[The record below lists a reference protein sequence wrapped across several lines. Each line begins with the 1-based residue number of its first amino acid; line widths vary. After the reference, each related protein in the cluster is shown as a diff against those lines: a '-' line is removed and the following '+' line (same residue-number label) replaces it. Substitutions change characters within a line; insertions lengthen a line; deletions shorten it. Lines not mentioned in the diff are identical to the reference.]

1 MKTFK
6 YMLIAVVA
14 LMAATACSDS
24 NNNGGVS
31 DPTMTFCAVNDPTTT
46 VSQLTFT
53 KWNSFQMVDIQSNI
67 DWQVSCDA
75 DWVTLSN
82 HSGVGMTNKTLHLKV
97 TVEENT
103 TEQNRTANLTLT
115 GGGLTAK
122 LTILQ
127 NSNYV
132 DPLGWVSATDA
143 GNAMKVGL
151 NLYNSLEA
159 FGDWFDWKDAD
170 GNDNIDAF
178 QTCWGNPLVT
188 ADWFNAVKANGF
200 NAVRIPVTWFPHMDE
215 NDQVSE
221 KWMNRVEEVVNF
233 ALDAGLYVIINV
245 HHDTGDGGWI
255 AADLSNIDEISER
268 YVTLWTQIATRFEQY
283 GDHLMFESYN
293 EILDKNNAWANVE
306 GDAFIAVNQLAQT
319 FVNTIRGLGGNNGH
333 RNLIVNTYAAQ
344 CSSDVLGTFEIPTD
358 QITDHLMVQIHN
370 YDPADFCRMTK
381 ELKDDEELP
390 LWTEDYQNELAAE
403 LDVLIDYYDTYHVP
417 IIIGEFAAND
427 KLAEEERAKYAEFM
441 VTYCR
446 QNANI
451 SLFYWNNII
460 DRTTFQPSYPLVM
473 QALLKAKDY

>member
-1 MKTFK
+1 
-6 YMLIAVVA
+6 MLLAVGAILA
-14 LMAATACSDS
+14 LAACSDNDNSSANVS
-24 NNNGGVS
+24 NPKVQ
-31 DPTMTFCAVNDPTTT
+31 FCAVGDTTT
-46 VSQLTFT
+46 AVSQLTFT
-53 KWNSFQMVDIQSNI
+53 KWSSFQMVDIQSNI
-67 DWQVSCDA
+67 DWQVTCDA

-82 HSGVGMTNKTLHLKV
+82 HSGVPMTGKTLHLKV
-97 TVEENT
+97 TVTENP
-103 TEQNRTANLTLT
+103 TEQNRTANITLT
-115 GGGLTAK
+115 GNGLTAK
-122 LTILQ
+122 LTVVQ
-127 NSNYV
+127 NATYV
-132 DPLGWVSATDA
+132 DPLGWISATDA
-143 GNAMKVGL
+143 GNAMKIGL
-151 NLYNSLEA
+151 NLYNTMDA
-159 FGDWFDWKDAD
+159 FGAWFDWKDAD

-245 HHDTGDGGWI
+245 HHDTGDGGWL
-255 AADLSNIDEISER
+255 AADLSKIDEISER

-306 GDAFIAVNQLAQT
+306 GDAFKAVNQLAQT

-344 CSSDVLGTFEIPTD
+344 CSSDVLEKFEIPTD
-358 QITDHLMVQIHN
+358 QIPEHLMVQVHN
-370 YDPADFCRMTK
+370 YDPDNFCREITK
-381 ELKDDEELP
+381 LKDDEEP
-390 LWTEDYQNELAAE
+390 PVWTEDFQNELAAE

-417 IIIGEFAAND
+417 IIIGEFAAD
-427 KLAEEERAKYAEFM
+427 EKVAEEERAKYAEFM

-451 SLFYWNNII
+451 SLFYWENII
-460 DRTTFQPSYPLVM
+460 DRYTFQPSYPTLM
-473 QALLKAKDY
+473 NALLKAKDY

>member
-82 HSGVGMTNKTLHLKV
+82 HSGGGMTNKTLHLKV

-103 TEQNRTANLTLT
+103 TEQSRTANVTLT

-143 GNAMKVGL
+143 GNAMKIGL
-151 NLYNSLEA
+151 NLYNTMEA
-159 FGDWFDWKDAD
+159 FGDWFDWTD
-170 GNDNIDAF
+170 DNIETF

-245 HHDTGDGGWI
+245 HHDTGAGDGAWL

-293 EILDKNNAWANVE
+293 EILDKNNNWVNAK

-319 FVNTIRGLGGNNGH
+319 FVNTIRSLGENNQH
-333 RNLIVNTYAAQ
+333 RNLIVNTYAANG
-344 CSSDVLGTFEIPTD
+344 SHEMLDPFVIPTD
-358 QITDHLMVQIHN
+358 QIPEHLMVQVHN

-381 ELKDDEELP
+381 DLNDGEELP
-390 LWTEDYQNELAAE
+390 VWTEAYQNELAAE
-403 LDVLIDYYDTYHVP
+403 LDILIDYYNTNHVP

-427 KLAEEERAKYAEFM
+427 KIAEEERAKYAEFM

-446 QNANI
+446 QKANI
-451 SLFYWNNII
+451 SLFYWNEII
-460 DRTTFQPSYPLVM
+460 SRTTFQPTYPLVM